1 LKNSKSKNGVLLP
14 ELQTGQIWQMENSD
28 VHIRLIG
35 KTLVHYKHYKKGIQ
49 RSPVSLTGKIVL
61 EKYLKENEAVL
72 LQTPAA
78 LATPAS

>member
-1 LKNSKSKNGVLLP
+1 MKNSKPKNRVPLP

-49 RSPVSLTGKIVL
+49 RSPVSLTGKVVL
-61 EKYLKENEAVL
+61 EKYLKEHEAVL
-72 LQTPAA
+72 VQ
-78 LATPAS
+78 S